1 MKKIVS
7 VLLSICIILSMCVVS
22 IISSGAKSTIDN
34 RLDEFKKMSLG
45 DNYEDY
51 SPPVF
56 YEELYEYYSESNN
69 TDTPDWIFGKGYTE
83 MEASYSKGVFGEYLI
98 YGDYYYPYLLGFFV
112 YDPNENVFYDIQQ
125 AWEMKFENLSYAF
138 EEYIRNNHKY
148 DVELRCIYRIGD
160 SDADCELTIL
170 DATYIQRALAQLEE
184 FSALDTY
191 IGAFQHYGK
200 KLNYISDYDFDG
212 TITVM
217 DATAIQMNLAKVEAE

>member
-1 MKKIVS
+1 MKKLVS

-112 YDPNENVFYDIQQ
+112 YDPNENVFYDICNN
-125 AWEMKFENLSYAF
+125 KYCNNSY
-138 EEYIRNNHKY
+138 ER
-148 DVELRCIYRIGD
+148 
-160 SDADCELTIL
+160 
-170 DATYIQRALAQLEE
+170 Q
-184 FSALDTY
+184 
-191 IGAFQHYGK
+191 
-200 KLNYISDYDFDG
+200 NYIKPYICNKHHKISKNQ
-212 TITVM
+212 V
-217 DATAIQMNLAKVEAE
+217 NN

>member
-7 VLLSICIILSMCVVS
+7 FILSVCIVLSLCTVT
-22 IISSGAKSTIDN
+22 IIGSGANSTIDK
-34 RLDEFKKMSLG
+34 RLNEFKKMALG
-45 DNYEDY
+45 ENYKDY
-51 SPPVF
+51 SASVF
-56 YEELYEYYSESNN
+56 YEEFYEYYSESNN

-83 MEASYSKGVFGEYLI
+83 METSYSKGVFGEYLI
-98 YGDYYYPYLLGFFV
+98 YGDYCYPYLLGFFV

-138 EEYIRNNHKY
+138 EEYIRNNKKY
-148 DVELRCIYRIGD
+148 DVEKRCIYRIGD
-160 SDADCELTIL
+160 SDTDCELTIM

-184 FSALDTY
+184 FGALDTY

-212 TITVM
+212 TITVF
-217 DATAIQMNLAKVEAE
+217 DATAIQMKLAKVE